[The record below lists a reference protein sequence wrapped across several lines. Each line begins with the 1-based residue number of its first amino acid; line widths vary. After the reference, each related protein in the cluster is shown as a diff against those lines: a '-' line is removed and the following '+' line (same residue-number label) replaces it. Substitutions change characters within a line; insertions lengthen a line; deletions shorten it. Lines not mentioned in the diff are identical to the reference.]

1 MNVLKKNINILFK
14 GIYAGIMIGIGGT
27 VYLSI
32 SNSIIGAIF
41 FSVGLLT
48 ICIYKMNLY
57 TGMIGYIIENKL
69 NYIVTLLLTLIGNFI
84 GTMITSLLVL
94 NTRIANLSVRAK
106 EISAIKINDNY
117 LSIFILSIFCGMLMY
132 IAVNTFK
139 KEKDSIVRYLAIFIC
154 VIVFILS
161 GFEHCIANMYY
172 ISLAKLWS
180 LKAVLS
186 MLIMILGN
194 SVGSIFIAIFNNKIK
209 ENWNERRN
217 ICWRKKKQLRY

>member
-1 MNVLKKNINILFK
+1 MNALKKNINILFK
-14 GIYAGIMIGIGGT
+14 GIYAGMMIGIGGT

-32 SNSIIGAIF
+32 SNSIIGTIF

-106 EISAIKINDNY
+106 EISSIKINDNY

-139 KEKDSIVRYLAIFIC
+139 KGKDSIVRYLAIFIC

-180 LKAVLS
+180 LKEVLS

-209 ENWNERRN
+209 EN
-217 ICWRKKKQLRY
+217 

>member
-14 GIYAGIMIGIGGT
+14 GIYAGMMIGIGGT

-69 NYIVTLLLTLIGNFI
+69 NYILTLLLTLIGNFI

-106 EISAIKINDNY
+106 EISSIKINDNY

>member
-1 MNVLKKNINILFK
+1 MNLLKKNINILFK
-14 GIYAGIMIGIGGT
+14 GIYAGMMIGIGGT

-94 NTRIANLSVRAK
+94 NTRIANISVRAK

-132 IAVNTFK
+132 IAVNAFK

-209 ENWNERRN
+209 EN
-217 ICWRKKKQLRY
+217 

>member
-14 GIYAGIMIGIGGT
+14 GIYAGMMIGIGGT

-139 KEKDSIVRYLAIFIC
+139 KGKDSIIRYLAIFIC

-209 ENWNERRN
+209 EN
-217 ICWRKKKQLRY
+217 

>member
-14 GIYAGIMIGIGGT
+14 GIYAGMMIGIGGT

-48 ICIYKMNLY
+48 IY

-106 EISAIKINDNY
+106 EISSIKINDNY

-209 ENWNERRN
+209 EN
-217 ICWRKKKQLRY
+217 

>member
-14 GIYAGIMIGIGGT
+14 GIYAGMMIGIGGT

-106 EISAIKINDNY
+106 EISSIKINDNY

-161 GFEHCIANMYY
+161 EFEHCIANMYY

-209 ENWNERRN
+209 EN
-217 ICWRKKKQLRY
+217 

>member
-14 GIYAGIMIGIGGT
+14 GIYAGMMIGIGGT

-57 TGMIGYIIENKL
+57 TGMIGYIIESKL

-180 LKAVLS
+180 LKAALS

-209 ENWNERRN
+209 EN
-217 ICWRKKKQLRY
+217 

>member
-1 MNVLKKNINILFK
+1 MNLLKKNINILFK
-14 GIYAGIMIGIGGT
+14 GIYAGMMIGIGGT

-32 SNSIIGAIF
+32 SNSIIGAMF

-94 NTRIANLSVRAK
+94 NTRIANISVRAK

-186 MLIMILGN
+186 TLIMILGN

-209 ENWNERRN
+209 ENWNKRRN
-217 ICWRKKKQLRY
+217 TCWRKKKQLRY

>member
-1 MNVLKKNINILFK
+1 MNALKKNINILFK
-14 GIYAGIMIGIGGT
+14 GIYAGMMIGIGGT

-69 NYIVTLLLTLIGNFI
+69 NYILTLLLTLIGNFI

-94 NTRIANLSVRAK
+94 NTRIANLSVRAN

>member
-14 GIYAGIMIGIGGT
+14 GIYAGMMIGIGGT

-117 LSIFILSIFCGMLMY
+117 LSVFILSIFCGMLMY

-139 KEKDSIVRYLAIFIC
+139 KGKDSIVRYLAIFIC

-209 ENWNERRN
+209 EN
-217 ICWRKKKQLRY
+217 

>member
-14 GIYAGIMIGIGGT
+14 GIYAGMMIGIGGT

-139 KEKDSIVRYLAIFIC
+139 KGKDSIIRYLAIFIC

>member
-1 MNVLKKNINILFK
+1 MNLLKKNINILFK
-14 GIYAGIMIGIGGT
+14 GIYAGMMIGIGGT

-32 SNSIIGAIF
+32 SNSIIGAMF

-94 NTRIANLSVRAK
+94 NTRIANISVRAK

-117 LSIFILSIFCGMLMY
+117 LSIFILSFFCGMLMY

-209 ENWNERRN
+209 EN
-217 ICWRKKKQLRY
+217 

>member
-1 MNVLKKNINILFK
+1 MNALKKNINILFK
-14 GIYAGIMIGIGGT
+14 GIYAGMMIGIGGT

-32 SNSIIGAIF
+32 SNSIIGTIF

-48 ICIYKMNLY
+48 KCIYKMNLY

-106 EISAIKINDNY
+106 EISSIKINDNY

-139 KEKDSIVRYLAIFIC
+139 KGKDSIVRYLAIFIC

-180 LKAVLS
+180 LKEVLS

-209 ENWNERRN
+209 EN
-217 ICWRKKKQLRY
+217 

>member
-1 MNVLKKNINILFK
+1 MNLLKKNINILFK
-14 GIYAGIMIGIGGT
+14 GIYAGMMIGIGGT

-209 ENWNERRN
+209 ENWNKRRN
-217 ICWRKKKQLRY
+217 TCWRKKKQLRY

>member
-94 NTRIANLSVRAK
+94 NTRIANISVRAK

-180 LKAVLS
+180 LKSVLS

-209 ENWNERRN
+209 EN
-217 ICWRKKKQLRY
+217 

>member
-1 MNVLKKNINILFK
+1 MNALKKNINILFK
-14 GIYAGIMIGIGGT
+14 GIYAGMMIGIGGT

-94 NTRIANLSVRAK
+94 NTRIANISVRAK

-180 LKAVLS
+180 LKSVLS

-217 ICWRKKKQLRY
+217 ICWRKKKRLRY

>member
-14 GIYAGIMIGIGGT
+14 GIYAGMMIGIGGT

-106 EISAIKINDNY
+106 YYVFLIIILFYFYTIN
-117 LSIFILSIFCGMLMY
+117 F
-132 IAVNTFK
+132 
-139 KEKDSIVRYLAIFIC
+139 
-154 VIVFILS
+154 
-161 GFEHCIANMYY
+161 
-172 ISLAKLWS
+172 LWNAYVYCS
-180 LKAVLS
+180 
-186 MLIMILGN
+186 
-194 SVGSIFIAIFNNKIK
+194 
-209 ENWNERRN
+209 
-217 ICWRKKKQLRY
+217 

>member
-1 MNVLKKNINILFK
+1 MNALKKNINILFK
-14 GIYAGIMIGIGGT
+14 GIYAGMMIGIGGT

-32 SNSIIGAIF
+32 SNSIIGTIF

-106 EISAIKINDNY
+106 EISSIKINDNY

-209 ENWNERRN
+209 EN
-217 ICWRKKKQLRY
+217 

>member
-14 GIYAGIMIGIGGT
+14 GIYAGMMIGIGGT

-94 NTRIANLSVRAK
+94 NTRIASISVRAK

-186 MLIMILGN
+186 MLIMVLGN

-209 ENWNERRN
+209 EN
-217 ICWRKKKQLRY
+217 

>member
-84 GTMITSLLVL
+84 GTMITSLVVL
-94 NTRIANLSVRAK
+94 NTRIANISVRAK

-209 ENWNERRN
+209 EN
-217 ICWRKKKQLRY
+217 

>member
-14 GIYAGIMIGIGGT
+14 GIYAGMMIGIGGT

-94 NTRIANLSVRAK
+94 NTRIANISVRAK
-106 EISAIKINDNY
+106 EISTIKINDNY

-186 MLIMILGN
+186 MLIMVLGN

-209 ENWNERRN
+209 EN
-217 ICWRKKKQLRY
+217 